1 MRHEVSDLNMYT
13 VQYDLTKGSVS
24 VRVGRRSSTTHG
36 VLKVA
41 QASSCQCHDGVL
53 RIQEMYIDIY

>member
-1 MRHEVSDLNMYT
+1 M
-13 VQYDLTKGSVS
+13 YDLTKGSVS